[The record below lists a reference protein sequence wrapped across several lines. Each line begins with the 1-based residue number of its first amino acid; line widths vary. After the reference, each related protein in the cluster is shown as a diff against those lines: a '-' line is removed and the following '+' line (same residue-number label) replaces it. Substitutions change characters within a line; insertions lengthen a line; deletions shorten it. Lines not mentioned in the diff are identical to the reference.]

1 LIYQPLAEFLS
12 SAPRRAQG
20 ITNEQK
26 ASAVIPANVPKYRYT
41 KGVGTPTPFIFLAIF
56 LATFSDFKGKP

>member
-1 LIYQPLAEFLS
+1 VFLLAVAQVYLQASANKDKRALIYQPLAEFLF

-26 ASAVIPANVPKYRYT
+26 RVQ
-41 KGVGTPTPFIFLAIF
+41 
-56 LATFSDFKGKP
+56 